1 MIEPTQKGL
10 KNAFARTMNQST
22 KKTVEFRDLGSM
34 DYQEAWTY
42 QEKLFA
48 DIVAQKIQNRNLPE
62 DQQAITPNY
71 LLFVEHPHVYTLGKS
86 GKPEHLLLDE
96 AGLVSHQATYYKI
109 NRGGDITYHGPGQL
123 VGYPIL
129 DLDHFFTD
137 IHRYLR
143 YLEEAIILTLAEYG
157 VPAGRIEGLTGVWLD
172 HDTLKNPRKICA
184 LGVKSSR
191 WVTMHGFAFN
201 VNVDLSYFG
210 HIVPCGI
217 DDKAVTSLHLELGRQ
232 VDIQEVKEKVKKHL
246 SALFEMNLNEAE

>member
-1 MIEPTQKGL
+1 MGL
-10 KNAFARTMNQST
+10 KNAEKTTMIEDT
-22 KKTVEFRDLGSM
+22 KKTVAFRDLGCM

-42 QEKLFA
+42 QENLFA
-48 DIVAQKIQNRNLPE
+48 DIVAKKIQNRNLPE
-62 DQQAITPNY
+62 DQQVTTPNY

-86 GKPEHLLLDE
+86 GKPEHLLLDAE
-96 AGLVSHQATYYKI
+96 GLASHQASYYKI

-143 YLEEAIILTLAEYG
+143 YLEEAIILTLAEYE
-157 VPAGRIEGLTGVWLD
+157 VPAGRIDGLTGVWLD
-172 HDTLKNPRKICA
+172 HETLKNPRKICA

-201 VNVDLSYFG
+201 LNVDLSYFG

-217 DDKAVTSLHLELGRQ
+217 DDKAVTSLHLELGRP
-232 VDIQEVKEKVKKHL
+232 VAEQEVKEKVKKHL
-246 SALFEMNLNEAE
+246 AALFEMNLIEAE

>member
-1 MIEPTQKGL
+1 
-10 KNAFARTMNQST
+10 MNQST

-201 VNVDLSYFG
+201 VTVDLSYFG

-232 VDIQEVKEKVKKHL
+232 VDVQEVKEKVKKHL
-246 SALFEMNLNEAE
+246 ATLFEMNLIEAE